1 MPSLSV
7 RFRNRADANAQLVLT
22 REDGTF
28 TAGDIGPPRGYG
40 PAHDLAHYVVEST
53 LGLAE
58 GFLGLVASGWDI
70 ADFEVKGMAAKLP
83 SEALYAE
90 TAAGQLSSEHMLGQ
104 PSSAD
109 DFNWSM
115 RSKLAQSNRSDFA
128 APNIGRAQLEGMR
141 ARLMELHCEW
151 SAVPPGSAL
160 ELEFRSAR
168 MAACP
173 RPTATP
179 RPRHS
184 GASRSR

>member
-7 RFRNRADANAQLVLT
+7 RFRNRADATAQLVLT

-28 TAGDIGPPRGYG
+28 TAGDIGPPMGYG

-53 LGLAE
+53 LDLAE

-70 ADFEVKGMAAKLP
+70 ADFEVKGTAARLP
-83 SEALYAE
+83 AEALFAE

-104 PSSAD
+104 PSSAE

-115 RSKLAQSNRSDFA
+115 RAKLEKSNHPDFVV
-128 APNIGRAQLEGMR
+128 PSIEGAQLEGMR

-151 SAVPPGSAL
+151 YGVPPGGAL
-160 ELEFRSAR
+160 ELEFRSSR
-168 MAACP
+168 MAACA
-173 RPTATP
+173 RPA
-179 RPRHS
+179 
-184 GASRSR
+184 ASLRAHHPDAKRGR

>member
-1 MPSLSV
+1 MPRLSL

-22 REDGTF
+22 REDGSF
-28 TAGDIGPPRGYG
+28 TAGDIGPPMGYG

-70 ADFEVKGMAAKLP
+70 ADFEVKGMAAGLP

-90 TAAGQLSSEHMLGQ
+90 TAAGQLSSEHVLGQ

-115 RSKLAQSNRSDFA
+115 QAKLASSRPDFVVPSIEGA
-128 APNIGRAQLEGMR
+128 ALEGMR
-141 ARLMELHCEW
+141 ALLMELHCEW
-151 SAVPPGSAL
+151 FAVPAGGML
-160 ELEFRSAR
+160 QLEFLSSRRAT
-168 MAACP
+168 CP
-173 RPTATP
+173 RPAVSP
-179 RPRHS
+179 RAHPH
-184 GASRSR
+184 GASRGR